1 MTRNLTLAA
10 VIALLGVL
18 LISIHWLLAGFA
30 LAALFLLVLV
40 LRARPDA
47 VSSEEL
53 EIEERRHG

>member
-30 LAALFLLVLV
+30 LAGLFLLVLV

-53 EIEERRHG
+53 EIEERRRG